1 MLKDAALLSAELHHT
16 ATQSSEEHR
25 EVQKEE
31 AMAVTAK
38 VIKVLTTDFAEVAIL
53 DNGELS
59 KEHYIAEFEGNK
71 EKVRRD
77 DYVEMV
83 PKEGRIM
90 NTSRW
95 AYLLPVIGIIFA
107 IFITVGRAWEERILT
122 AFLLGLMTFIVAW
135 LMNRRS
141 RMLKRREFKVTKIV
155 KKNPHF
161 L

>member
-1 MLKDAALLSAELHHT
+1 
-16 ATQSSEEHR
+16 
-25 EVQKEE
+25 
-31 AMAVTAK
+31 MAVTAK

-59 KEHYIAEFEGNK
+59 EEHYIAEFEGNK

-107 IFITVGRAWEERILT
+107 IFITADTVSSSKSDMTDMSSLFLYTT
-122 AFLLGLMTFIVAW
+122 AHKSPM
-135 LMNRRS
+135 
-141 RMLKRREFKVTKIV
+141 
-155 KKNPHF
+155 
-161 L
+161 